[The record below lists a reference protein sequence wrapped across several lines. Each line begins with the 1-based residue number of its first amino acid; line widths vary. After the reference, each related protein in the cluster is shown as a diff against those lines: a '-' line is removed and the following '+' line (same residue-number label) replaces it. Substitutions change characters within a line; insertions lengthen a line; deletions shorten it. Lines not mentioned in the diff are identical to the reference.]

1 MSSVVLGNK
10 LLEPLCYVS
19 MIALSI
25 VSSINEKLVPL
36 HVQITVF
43 SLAIITVGS
52 YRSLSQM
59 AAEMKKA
66 LIDEKKEGE
75 EGSQIETVTNKD
87 ALQFPLYAGGMLC
100 GLYAL
105 IKFFGKD
112 AVNYVILVYIAIGG
126 GTGMKALLLSLTGNS
141 LSHLDKKN
149 IIDIKWKF
157 IDLQVTILDIVGFV
171 MSCISVGFYVWSK
184 SWIYNNLLAVVFC
197 VHAL

>member
-1 MSSVVLGNK
+1 
-10 LLEPLCYVS
+10 
-19 MIALSI
+19 
-25 VSSINEKLVPL
+25 
-36 HVQITVF
+36 VF